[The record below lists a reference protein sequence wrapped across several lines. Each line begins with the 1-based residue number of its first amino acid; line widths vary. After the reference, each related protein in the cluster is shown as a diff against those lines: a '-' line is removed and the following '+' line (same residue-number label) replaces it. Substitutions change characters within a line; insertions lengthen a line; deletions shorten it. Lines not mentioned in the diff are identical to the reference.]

1 MIVFTIIGILAVLLW
16 IPKMVAVLIIPLINK
31 SKGLKKL
38 DEEAYL
44 WLQSNR
50 CFDRNVDNDWYIIP
64 TISFHK
70 GAIYFEVVIS
80 WLKWSYYINY
90 SYSSES

>member
-16 IPKMVAVLIIPLINK
+16 IPKIVAVLIIPLLNK
-31 SKGLKKL
+31 SNGLKN
-38 DEEAYL
+38 DADGAYL
-44 WLQSNR
+44 FLQCDR
-50 CFDRNVDNDWYIIP
+50 CFGKTIDKDWYIIP

-70 GAIYFEVVIS
+70 GGNYFEVIIA

-90 SYSSES
+90 SYSDE

>member
-31 SKGLKKL
+31 SKGLKKY
-38 DEEAYL
+38 DDDQAYIC
-44 WLQSNR
+44 LQCNR
-50 CFDRNVDNDWYIIP
+50 SFDKNADDDWYIIP

-70 GAIYFEVVIS
+70 GRIYFEVVIS

-90 SYSSES
+90 SYSL